1 MDIGDASLDAVAQ
14 LKELEWLNLYGT
26 KVTDAGLLKL
36 KSLPKLKKLYLW
48 DSKATPE
55 GAAALKK
62 EIPEMEAYFG
72 AN

>member
-1 MDIGDASLDAVAQ
+1 
-14 LKELEWLNLYGT
+14 
-26 KVTDAGLLKL
+26 VTDAGLLKL
-36 KSLPKLKKLYLW
+36 KALPKLQKLYLW

-62 EIPEMEAYFG
+62 ELPGVETYFG